1 MSYKWAEKGKQPKV
15 EQKQS
20 NKERVTLFG
29 GVDRKRG
36 IVITQKAE
44 RGNAITFK
52 KFLKKILRKLRKY
65 KGKIWLILDNVK
77 YHHAKLLK
85 PFLDKYKDRLILVF
99 LPPYSPDLNHMER
112 VWWYMRKKITHN
124 RYIKTLHGRMVQY
137 WQLIS
142 HFQKPNDFI
151 PTLCNLNY
159 SV

>member
-1 MSYKWAEKGKQPKV
+1 VILFEDECSLSNTATVSYKWAEKGKQPKV

-85 PFLDKYKDRLILVF
+85 PFNIRVSRIAVGLPKEAEIVFTDSVTLSAAIRERKEYK
-99 LPPYSPDLNHMER
+99 
-112 VWWYMRKKITHN
+112 
-124 RYIKTLHGRMVQY
+124 
-137 WQLIS
+137 
-142 HFQKPNDFI
+142 
-151 PTLCNLNY
+151 
-159 SV
+159 